1 MASDLRRY
9 VLSLPDYSDP
19 SSVSSPLPSLY
30 ADLATRRAS
39 NRASFEASVA
49 WWKDVLFGACFKG
62 AQVAGPST
70 GNESK
75 RSADRL
81 VLHVG
86 PKLLED
92 VSIDE
97 VGRPLGLG
105 TVVEELRASSH
116 LHALSGFLKSQTPV
130 RGPSS
135 SSISYASVAGTLGSL
150 ATRPLSWAFSQL
162 TLSLGLTN
170 DGSEDAGREDWKR
183 AQGDWVI
190 WDNVEVGWF
199 SICSPYRVCVRS
211 EESLPCE
218 LLPISKTLGEAVL
231 AAHRASPRLSPLE
244 SLFST
249 SSFRRSVLSDAL
261 ESLGLPSK
269 SLSDVDLR
277 VLLTHLA
284 RDRSVALVHGDVVKL
299 EHVQGEPPSPISEHE
314 RGIVN
319 VRETHARLEEQVAEI
334 ESRIKE

>member
-1 MASDLRRY
+1 MYACGSGAQDQHRLHVATRRPNLVSISTFLQTTPDHTPYLSSTMASDLRRY

-19 SSVSSPLPSLY
+19 SSASSPLPSLY

-70 GNESK
+70 GIETR

-150 ATRPLSWAFSQL
+150 ATRPLNWAFSQL

-190 WDNVEVGWF
+190 WDNVEVGTF
-199 SICSPYRVCVRS
+199 
-211 EESLPCE
+211 
-218 LLPISKTLGEAVL
+218 PIYN
-231 AAHRASPRLSPLE
+231 P
-244 SLFST
+244 F
-249 SSFRRSVLSDAL
+249 
-261 ESLGLPSK
+261 
-269 SLSDVDLR
+269 
-277 VLLTHLA
+277 
-284 RDRSVALVHGDVVKL
+284 
-299 EHVQGEPPSPISEHE
+299 
-314 RGIVN
+314 
-319 VRETHARLEEQVAEI
+319 
-334 ESRIKE
+334 